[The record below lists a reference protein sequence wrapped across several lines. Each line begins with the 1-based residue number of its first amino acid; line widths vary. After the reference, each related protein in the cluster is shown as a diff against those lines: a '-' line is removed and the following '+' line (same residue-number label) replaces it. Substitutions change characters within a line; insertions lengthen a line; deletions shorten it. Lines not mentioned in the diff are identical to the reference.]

1 MPQRIGAGYDRT
13 EWGLVNTAGLVYGTS
28 LNGPTAG
35 DANGEP
41 MKRLRGSRT
50 LPVTIPEPERVPV
63 TGDNEVL
70 AAFQFPG
77 GELPNGILE
86 VAVNNMDFN
95 AIAQGTKVRTMGGY
109 SMGSLAPNGNVYPTM
124 CLNLLRQTS
133 KQDAGETGLT
143 GWEGVWIPRCTL
155 TPLNAEITE
164 RTFNPYRYAVNINP
178 SDRAMLGYSFT
189 EGIDGA
195 TSMAMMD
202 FEGDYPPHQDN
213 WKGNAV
219 RTAFTLSYT
228 PVTATDVM
236 VALNGVLQTYTAHY
250 TVAGNVLTMLT
261 APGSN
266 IVLNS
271 LYGSPAGD
279 LSVISS

>member
-1 MPQRIGAGYDRT
+1 MAPNRIGAGFDRI
-13 EWGLVNTAGLVYGTS
+13 EWGLVNASGLVYGTT

-35 DANGEP
+35 AAAGEP
-41 MKRLRGSRT
+41 MLRLRGART

-63 TGDNEVL
+63 TGDNEIL

-86 VAVNNMDFN
+86 VAVNNMGFN
-95 AIAQGTKVRTMGGY
+95 AIAQGTKVRTLGGY
-109 SMGSLAPNGNVYPTM
+109 SVGALGPNGNVYPTM

-133 KQDAGETGLT
+133 KQDSGETGLP

-164 RTFNPYRYAVNINP
+164 RQFNPYRYAVNINP
-178 SDRAMLGYSFT
+178 SDRAMLGYTFT
-189 EGIDGA
+189 EGIDGY
-195 TSMAMMD
+195 TSTAMMD
-202 FEGDYPPHQDN
+202 FEGDYPAHQDN

-219 RTAFTLSYT
+219 LTAFTLAYT
-228 PVTATDVM
+228 PVSATEVM

-250 TVAGNVLTMLT
+250 TVSGNTLTMLS
-261 APGSN
+261 APGSGV
-266 IVLNS
+266 VLNA
-271 LYGSPAGD
+271 LYGVNAGD
-279 LSVISS
+279 LAVI